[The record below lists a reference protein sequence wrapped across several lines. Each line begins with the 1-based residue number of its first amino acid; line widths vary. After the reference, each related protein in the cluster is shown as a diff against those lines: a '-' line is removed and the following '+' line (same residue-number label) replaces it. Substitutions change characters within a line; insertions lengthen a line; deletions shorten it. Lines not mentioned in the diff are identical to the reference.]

1 MPSFGVGGEWGKLLE
16 NASFLFSKGECFMQL
31 LFQMF
36 VCIGHTVV

>member
-16 NASFLFSKGECFMQL
+16 DASFLFNKGECIMEL

-36 VCIGHTVV
+36 VYVSHTVV